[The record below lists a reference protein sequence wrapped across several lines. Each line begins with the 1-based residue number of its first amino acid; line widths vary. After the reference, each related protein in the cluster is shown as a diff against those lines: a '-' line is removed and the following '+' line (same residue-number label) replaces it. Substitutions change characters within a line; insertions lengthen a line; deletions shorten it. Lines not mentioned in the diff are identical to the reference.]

1 MTQKTFWRRVKEIMN
16 DQNSYPTD
24 VPNLETWQ
32 KQQKE
37 ITERTI
43 LEAAERKER
52 ITHWFEQ
59 DAYVNGTW
67 LKRAWMRLQYL
78 FLDLRGETRMPP
90 IPDHMIMEVARCLLP
105 DIIAFY
111 ETEEGREAFRQWKE
125 QQAAQEEKEESKV
138 S

>member
-1 MTQKTFWRRVKEIMN
+1 MTQKTFWRRGKEILN
-16 DQNSYPTD
+16 DQISYPTD
-24 VPNLETWQ
+24 VPNLDTWR

-43 LEAAERKER
+43 LEAAERQER

-78 FLDLRGETRMPP
+78 FMDLRGETRMPP
-90 IPDHMIMEVARCLLP
+90 IPDHLIMEVARCLLP

-111 ETEEGREAFRQWKE
+111 ETEEGRETFRKWKE

>member
-1 MTQKTFWRRVKEIMN
+1 MTQKTFWRRVREIMN

-43 LEAAERKER
+43 LEAAERHER

-67 LKRAWMRLQYL
+67 LKRAWMRLQHL
-78 FLDLRGETRMPP
+78 FMDLRGETRMPP

-111 ETEEGREAFRQWKE
+111 ETEEGREAFRKWKE
-125 QQAAQEEKEESKV
+125 QQAAQAAKEESKV